1 VARSVGV
8 AVGWLAVRERLAYLH
23 LPKAAG
29 TSIRA
34 ALSSYYDEADTVPW
48 SFDRHMFGDVPDLAV
63 VDRPV
68 FLGDPAEFRR
78 YRYMEGHWSLPT
90 ILAGFD
96 PEDVA
101 CILREPRSRFL
112 SQYTF
117 WRSWEDAQHEVWH
130 PFDTSLLSRRPLA
143 EYASADRAACISD
156 NLATRLILG
165 PHPLIPADRA
175 IAAADID
182 AVARDACAALDRIGH
197 VDVIERG
204 EDTYVALEAWF
215 GSPLSRERLNETQ
228 LDRGE
233 PVDLDDLVDRPTQ
246 ALVNDR
252 SAADLQVWHHVIERR
267 GTPHTAARSVADAS
281 YSSTVGRIAV
291 RHAAPRPAPVEPEPA
306 PAAPERPPATV
317 RLARLVRRGPRAWVA
332 RLRDEIDVRRGRI
345 TRP

>member
-1 VARSVGV
+1 M
-8 AVGWLAVRERLAYLH
+8 RERLAYLH

-34 ALSSYYDEADTVPW
+34 ALSSYYTEADTVPW
-48 SFDRHMFGDVPDLAV
+48 SFDRHMFGDFDRLAD

-78 YRYMEGHWSLPT
+78 FRYMEGHWSLPT

-117 WRSWEDAQHEVWH
+117 WRSWGDDQHAVWD
-130 PFDTSLLSRRPLA
+130 PFDASLMSRRPLA
-143 EYASADRAACISD
+143 EYASSDAIACISD

-165 PHPLIPADRA
+165 PHPLVPADAA
-175 IAAADID
+175 IPTSDVD
-182 AVARDACAALDRIGH
+182 AVARAACDQLDRIGFA
-197 VDVIERG
+197 DVIERG
-204 EDTYVALEAWF
+204 EATYVALEEWF

-228 LDRGE
+228 LERGDR
-233 PVDLDDLVDRPTQ
+233 VDLDDLVDRRTQ

-252 SAADLQVWHHVIERR
+252 SAADLQVWHHVLARSEASAA
-267 GTPHTAARSVADAS
+267 AARSLADAA
-281 YSSTVGRIAV
+281 YGSSLAKIAV
-291 RHAAPRPAPVEPEPA
+291 RHARPTEAEAPTPAASAPAEPVEEP
-306 PAAPERPPATV
+306 RPPATV
-317 RLARLVRRGPRAWVA
+317 RLVRLIRRGPRVWVD
-332 RLRDEIDVRRGRI
+332 RIRDEIEYRR
-345 TRP
+345 RPEAV

>member
-1 VARSVGV
+1 M
-8 AVGWLAVRERLAYLH
+8 RERLAYLH

-34 ALSSYYDEADTVPW
+34 ALSSYYDADDTVPW
-48 SFDRHMFGDVPDLAV
+48 SFDRHMFGDFDRLDI

-68 FLGDPAEFRR
+68 FLGDPTEFRR

-101 CILREPRSRFL
+101 CILREPRSRYL

-117 WRSWEDAQHEVWH
+117 WRSWGDDQHAVWD
-130 PFDTSLLSRRPLA
+130 PFDASLYSRRTLG
-143 EYASADRAACISD
+143 EYASSAEIACISD

-165 PHPLIPADRA
+165 PHSLIPTDGPIRPEH
-175 IAAADID
+175 ID
-182 AVARDACAALDRIGH
+182 TVARHACTQLDRIGF

-204 EDTYVALEAWF
+204 EGTYVALEEWF

-233 PVDLDDLVDRPTQ
+233 RVDLADLMDRTTQ

-252 SAADLQVWHHVIERR
+252 SAADLQVWHHVFATR
-267 GTPHTAARSVADAS
+267 GAEAASGRSIADAGYGAS
-281 YSSTVGRIAV
+281 LAKIAV
-291 RHAAPRPAPVEPEPA
+291 QHARPVEPQPGAADPSA
-306 PAAPERPPATV
+306 PADRPPLGRRIVA
-317 RLARLVRRGPRAWVA
+317 LAKRGPRVWLD
-332 RLRDEIDVRRGRI
+332 RFRDEVAYRRGELSK
-345 TRP
+345 PSADGDQ

>member
-1 VARSVGV
+1 M
-8 AVGWLAVRERLAYLH
+8 RERLAYLH

-34 ALSSYYDEADTVPW
+34 ALSAYYDADDTVPW
-48 SFDRHMFGDVPDLAV
+48 SFDRHMFGDFDRLDV

-68 FLGDPAEFRR
+68 FLGDPTEFRR

-96 PEDVA
+96 AADVA

-117 WRSWEDAQHEVWH
+117 WRSWGDDQHAVWA
-130 PFDTSLLSRRPLA
+130 PFDTSLLSRRPLS
-143 EYASADRAACISD
+143 EYASSEQAACISD

-165 PHPLIPADRA
+165 PHSLIPPDGPIRPEH
-175 IAAADID
+175 ID
-182 AVARDACAALDRIGH
+182 TVARHACTQLDRLGF

-204 EDTYVALEAWF
+204 EATYVALEEWF

-228 LDRGE
+228 HDQGE
-233 PVDLDDLVDRPTQ
+233 PVDLDDFTDRRTQ

-252 SAADLQVWHHVIERR
+252 SAADLQVWHHVFERR
-267 GTPHTAARSVADAS
+267 QGAGAPARPLADAAYGS
-281 YSSTVGRIAV
+281 AVAKIVV
-291 RHAAPRPAPVEPEPA
+291 RHAQPRPGEPA
-306 PAAPERPPATV
+306 PGSDGRGDQDGSTGAPDQRPPA
-317 RLARLVRRGPRAWVA
+317 LSRLVALARRGPRAWLD
-332 RLRDEIDVRRGRI
+332 RIRHEIEHRRG
-345 TRP
+345 

>member
-1 VARSVGV
+1 
-8 AVGWLAVRERLAYLH
+8 VRERLAYLH

-34 ALSSYYDEADTVPW
+34 ALSSYYSAYDTVPW
-48 SFDRHMFGDVPDLAV
+48 SFDRHMFGDFDRLAD

-101 CILREPRSRFL
+101 CILREPRARFL

-117 WRSWEDAQHEVWH
+117 WRSWGDDQHAVWD
-130 PFDTSLLSRRPLA
+130 PFDASLMSRRPLG
-143 EYASADRAACISD
+143 EYASSDTIACISD

-165 PHPLIPADRA
+165 PHSHIPPDGP
-175 IAAADID
+175 IAPGDID
-182 AVARDACAALDRIGH
+182 TVARHACAQLDRIGF

-204 EDTYVALEAWF
+204 EATYVALEEWF

-228 LDRGE
+228 LDLGDR
-233 PVDLDDLVDRPTQ
+233 VDLDDLADRTTQ

-252 SAADLQVWHHVIERR
+252 SAADLQVWHHVLAKREAS
-267 GTPHTAARSVADAS
+267 AAAGRSTADAS
-281 YSSTVGRIAV
+281 YGASLAKIAV
-291 RHAAPRPAPVEPEPA
+291 QHARPVEVETAGPEVEA
-306 PAAPERPPATV
+306 PAIEPRPPAAERLV
-317 RLARLVRRGPRAWVA
+317 RLIRRGPRVWVD
-332 RLRDEIDVRRGRI
+332 RIRDEIAYRRGQI
-345 TRP
+345 TKPGTGDGQ

>member
-1 VARSVGV
+1 M
-8 AVGWLAVRERLAYLH
+8 RERLAYLH

-34 ALSSYYDEADTVPW
+34 ALSAYYETDDTVPW
-48 SFDRHMFGDVPDLAV
+48 SFDRHMFGDFDRLDV

-68 FLGDPAEFRR
+68 FLGDPTEFRR

-101 CILREPRSRFL
+101 CILREPRSRYL

-117 WRSWEDAQHEVWH
+117 WRSWGDDQHAVWD
-130 PFDTSLLSRRPLA
+130 PFDASLMSRRPLG
-143 EYASADRAACISD
+143 EYASSARIACISD

-165 PHPLIPADRA
+165 PHSLVPADGPIRPEH
-175 IAAADID
+175 ID
-182 AVARDACAALDRIGH
+182 TVARHACTQLDRLGF

-204 EDTYVALEAWF
+204 EATYLALEEWF

-228 LDRGE
+228 LDQGE
-233 PVDLDDLVDRPTQ
+233 RVDLDDLMDRRTL

-252 SAADLQVWHHVIERR
+252 SASDLQVWHHVLSTRESAAN
-267 GTPHTAARSVADAS
+267 AARSLADAAYGAS
-281 YSSTVGRIAV
+281 LTKIAV
-291 RHAAPRPAPVEPEPA
+291 RHARAPEEDDTAGEAEPVGSPV
-306 PAAPERPPATV
+306 ERPPARE
-317 RLARLVRRGPRAWVA
+317 RLLALARRGPRVWAD
-332 RLRDEIDVRRGRI
+332 RIRDEVAYRRGHLSK
-345 TRP
+345 PAGGSQQ